1 MPRFFGQSGGIRFKQ
16 GVHRELCGVALNKMR
31 KEKTIK
37 QKTAS
42 DFETPSDI
50 MILHSIMD
58 CCEFLKQLPD
68 QSVQLICIDPPYNL
82 ELIYLAKAKKMPAE
96 T

>member
-50 MILHSIMD
+50 MILHSIIECLLIQICVRTGSLNVM
-58 CCEFLKQLPD
+58 
-68 QSVQLICIDPPYNL
+68 VQP
-82 ELIYLAKAKKMPAE
+82 
-96 T
+96 

>member
-1 MPRFFGQSGGIRFKQ
+1 MS
-16 GVHRELCGVALNKMR
+16 LNKMR

-50 MILHSIMD
+50 KILHSIMD

-68 QSVQLICIDPPYNL
+68 QSVQLICIDWMG
-82 ELIYLAKAKKMPAE
+82 YLQRLY
-96 T
+96 